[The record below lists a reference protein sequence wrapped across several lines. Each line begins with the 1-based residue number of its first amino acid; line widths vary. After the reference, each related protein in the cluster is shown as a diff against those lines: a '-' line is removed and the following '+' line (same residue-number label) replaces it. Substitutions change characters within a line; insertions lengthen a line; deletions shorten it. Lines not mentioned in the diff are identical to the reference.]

1 MSITQKLIEIQNEVD
16 QREARRRELL
26 MGTADKI
33 SRLTVGHKEALM
45 VHVRKISDL
54 LSAADN
60 EFQKMAK
67 TIGALGAD
75 LLDVDAEI
83 RSYTVS
89 DDESS
94 GEDDGKVKRLR
105 ARKTPEISA

>member
-16 QREARRRELL
+16 QREAARNAQL

-45 VHVRKISDL
+45 THARKISSL
-54 LSAADN
+54 LQAADE
-60 EFQKMAK
+60 EFQKMLK
-67 TIGALGAD
+67 TISVLGAD

-89 DDESS
+89 D
-94 GEDDGKVKRLR
+94 GEPEEDGKIKRIR